1 MPWLCQDALHSMG
14 LMQAIRVG
22 RRRIWILVGTLAV
35 AGLLVMGGIAW
46 AVWWVADNLDAPG
59 PGATGSGPCTS
70 ADAVNV
76 SMMFGDGHVVQAC
89 TRDRP
94 ACPNQAISGGA
105 NNQSVSVS
113 VFDLRNQLR
122 STTRR
127 YILSIRF
134 DAALPAESAQQTL
147 SINPLAG
154 FPPGAP
160 GSGPPNTDAPLA
172 AAVQVT
178 PRDPNQDT
186 YVATSG
192 SVVISSSHGVA
203 RGQVDGQFTGT
214 GPIRPDR
221 SGPPSNPASPVSL
234 TGVFACDR

>member
-1 MPWLCQDALHSMG
+1 VI
-14 LMQAIRVG
+14 QAIPTK
-22 RRRIWILVGTLAV
+22 RRRGIWILVGGLVV
-35 AGLLVMGGIAW
+35 AGLLFMGGVAW
-46 AVWWVADNLDAPG
+46 AVWWVADNFDAPG

-70 ADAVNV
+70 SDAINL
-76 SMMFGDGHVVQAC
+76 SMVFADGHVVQAC

-94 ACPNQAISGGA
+94 ACPNQIISGGT
-105 NNQSVSVS
+105 NNQSISVS

-122 STTRR
+122 STSRR

-147 SINPLAG
+147 NIDPVAE

-160 GSGPPNTDAPLA
+160 GSGPPNTGAPLA

-178 PRDPNQDT
+178 PRDPYQDT

-203 RGQVDGQFTGT
+203 RGQVDGQFAGT
-214 GPIRPDR
+214 GPTRPDR
-221 SGPPSNPASPVSL
+221 SAPPSNPASPVSL
-234 TGVFACDR
+234 TGVFACTR

>member
-1 MPWLCQDALHSMG
+1 MRRVPDG
-14 LMQAIRVG
+14 VIQATPTKRG
-22 RRRIWILVGTLAV
+22 RGIWILVGSLVV
-35 AGLLVMGGIAW
+35 AGLLLIGAIAW

-70 ADAVNV
+70 ADAVNL
-76 SMMFGDGHVVQAC
+76 SMVFPDGHVVQAC

-94 ACPNQAISGGA
+94 ACPNQTISGGT
-105 NNQSVSVS
+105 NNQAVSVS

-134 DAALPAESAQQTL
+134 DAALPAESAQLTL
-147 SINPLAG
+147 NIDPLAA

-160 GSGPPNTDAPLA
+160 GSGPPNTGAPLA
-172 AAVQVT
+172 AAIQVT
-178 PRDPNQDT
+178 PRDPYQDT
-186 YVATSG
+186 YTSTSG

-203 RGQVDGQFTGT
+203 RGQVDVHFGGT
-214 GPIRPDR
+214 VPTRPDR
-221 SGPPSNPASPVSL
+221 PAASSNSASPVSI
-234 TGVFACDR
+234 TGMFACNH